1 MQEPS
6 ISHCAG
12 VAAMLCIIE
21 EVKKTTGM
29 AIELTLSPDGDG
41 GTIHIQEAANLPT
54 NQVMQ

>member
-21 EVKKTTGM
+21 EVTGM